1 MGNTPTRGRR
11 VMLVIS
17 YVAWTASPRRTV
29 EEFGQALSQLSRL
42 KDDSVQVV
50 LGVDAHSEDPWT
62 ELRPLQNLFAEIY
75 VWSKPLTQ
83 AVTER
88 PLSVSEARPF
98 FPSFSYGG
106 FLNQAFILATYAE
119 CDYVLRV
126 DPGTA
131 PPEELGEILIEHFD
145 TLDSESDVE
154 VVSGQYQDRLAYRD
168 RLYRHDTNADEYLR
182 FVGRFTGVDLRKQV
196 TGGAM
201 FTATTPGVPA
211 MPFEMFTAASGKQ
224 EPTLVWGSDDA
235 LFQLHSPPTL
245 PCGRV
250 FLEHAVP
257 RFDPVGK
264 AKLPEEYFRGVAG
277 MVYLR
282 TLLERRRS
290 RESVSRFIAEL
301 NPYLSPDRPECRDPN
316 NPACTLLPLRLA
328 DVAPALFLD
337 KIDIGHA
344 NYTRLC
350 RDWTEIVPD
359 VANTIQSIDSGDQVV
374 VKMS

>member
-1 MGNTPTRGRR
+1 
-11 VMLVIS
+11 MLVIS
-17 YVAWTASPRRTV
+17 YVAWETSPRRTI
-29 EEFGQALSQLSRL
+29 EEFGQALSQLSQL

-62 ELRPLQNLFAEIY
+62 ELEPLTNRFAEVY
-75 VWSKPLTQ
+75 VWSTPLTE
-83 AVTER
+83 AVTTAT
-88 PLSVSEARPF
+88 LSRLHARPF
-98 FPSFSYGG
+98 FPGFSYGG
-106 FLNQAFILATYAE
+106 FLNQALILATYAE

-131 PPEELGEILIEHFD
+131 PPEELSEILLKHLD
-145 TLDSESDVE
+145 TLDAESDLE
-154 VVSGQYQDRLAYRD
+154 VVSGQYRDRLAYRD
-168 RLYRHDTNADEYLR
+168 RLYRRDTRADEYLR
-182 FVGRFTGVDLRKQV
+182 FVGRFTGVDLREQV

-201 FTATTPGVPA
+201 FTATIPGVPA

-224 EPTLVWGSDDA
+224 APTLVWGSDDA

-250 FLEHAVP
+250 FLEHAAP

-282 TLLERRRS
+282 TLLARCRS
-290 RESVSRFIAEL
+290 RASVSRFIAEL
-301 NPYLSPDRPECRDPN
+301 NPYLSPDRPECRDPK
-316 NPACTLLPLRLA
+316 NPARTLLPLTRE
-328 DVAPALFLD
+328 DVAPDAFLD
-337 KIDIGHA
+337 KIDLGHA

-359 VANTIQSIDSGDQVV
+359 VANTIRSIDSGGQVV